1 MICNLVTL
9 FAISTVILYT
19 LHICYWSLN
28 SIPVQEYLQPLLA
41 ATIIFFLHVEGEVTI
56 RRNISSFTA
65 GGI

>member
-19 LHICYWSLN
+19 LQICYWSLN
-28 SIPVQEYLQPLLA
+28 SIPVQEYFQPLLA
-41 ATIIFFLHVEGEVTI
+41 TTVSFFLHVEGEATI
-56 RRNISSFTA
+56 RSNISSFAA